1 MRISR
6 RMLFMLVTVL
16 VVLVASTIAYAA
28 VFTDIT
34 GHWAEDEITSMY
46 EEGIVKGHE
55 DGTYG
60 PEELVTRAQMAVFL
74 DRLHGDLSAEMG
86 DGGMDADSCKACHD
100 DSSLITGK
108 QTAWAM
114 SGHGAGTAYDYAGG
128 RSGCTGCHS
137 GEGFSAMVAA
147 GQSPNEVETASG
159 EPTRQD
165 CRACHDIHTS
175 YTDADWSLETTA
187 AVDMF
192 EVEGATYDGGEGNLC
207 ANCHQVRHIFSDSV
221 SADGESAT
229 IDSTHWGAHHGPQSA
244 VLLGIAGAGDV
255 EGSPSMHYSLVGDT
269 CVTCHLGEN
278 NNHTFE
284 PDTAAC
290 STCHGDVDD
299 FDIDGTQT
307 DIQAKLDQLE
317 AALKADGLFDAEG
330 GVVTGTYATA
340 KAAAVW
346 DWTML
351 SEDGSLG
358 VHNPDYAMDLL
369 DAGLAAFE

>member
-46 EEGIVKGHE
+46 EEGIVN
-55 DGTYG
+55 G

-86 DGGMDADSCKACHD
+86 DGGMDADTCKACHD

-114 SGHGAGTAYDYAGG
+114 SGHGAGTAFDYAGG
-128 RSGCTGCHS
+128 RSSCTGCHS

-192 EVEGATYDGGEGNLC
+192 AVEGETYDGGEGNLC
-207 ANCHQVRHIFSDSV
+207 ANCHQVRHIFSD
-221 SADGESAT
+221 
-229 IDSTHWGAHHGPQSA
+229 
-244 VLLGIAGAGDV
+244 
-255 EGSPSMHYSLVGDT
+255 Y
-269 CVTCHLGEN
+269 
-278 NNHTFE
+278 
-284 PDTAAC
+284 
-290 STCHGDVDD
+290 VD
-299 FDIDGTQT
+299 
-307 DIQAKLDQLE
+307 
-317 AALKADGLFDAEG
+317 
-330 GVVTGTYATA
+330 
-340 KAAAVW
+340 
-346 DWTML
+346 
-351 SEDGSLG
+351 
-358 VHNPDYAMDLL
+358 
-369 DAGLAAFE
+369 

>member
-74 DRLHGDLSAEMG
+74 DRLHEDLSAEMG

-100 DSSLITGK
+100 DSSLITSK

-114 SGHGAGTAYDYAGG
+114 SGHGTGESYERGNS
-128 RSGCTGCHS
+128 SGCSGCHS

-147 GQSPNEVETASG
+147 GQSPNEVETASD

-175 YTDADWSLETTA
+175 YTDTDWSLETTA

-192 EVEGATYDGGEGNLC
+192 EVEGETYDGGEGNLC

-221 SADGESAT
+221 SADGETAT
-229 IDSTHWGAHHGPQSA
+229 VDSSHWGAHHGPQSD
-244 VLLGIAGAGDV
+244 VMLGIAGAADV
-255 EGSPSMHYSLVGDT
+255 EGRPSGHYSLGDT

-284 PDTAAC
+284 PDVEDC
-290 STCHGDVDD
+290 QTCHSGAESLDVN
-299 FDIDGTQT
+299 GAQT
-307 DIQAKLDQLE
+307 AIQDKLDELE
-317 AALKADGLFDAEG
+317 VALKAGGLLDAEG
-330 GVVTGTYATA
+330 EKVEGTYPKAQ
-340 KAAAVW
+340 AAALW
-346 DWTML
+346 DWTMI

-369 DAGLAAFE
+369 DAGLAAF

>member
-74 DRLHGDLSAEMG
+74 DRLHEDLSAEMG
-86 DGGMDADSCKACHD
+86 D
-100 DSSLITGK
+100 
-108 QTAWAM
+108 
-114 SGHGAGTAYDYAGG
+114 SG
-128 RSGCTGCHS
+128 
-137 GEGFSAMVAA
+137 MVADR
-147 GQSPNEVETASG
+147 QSPNEVETASD

-187 AVDMF
+187 PVDMF
-192 EVEGATYDGGEGNLC
+192 EVEGQTYDGGEGNLC
-207 ANCHQVRHIFSDSV
+207 ANCHQVRHIFSDYV
-221 SADGESAT
+221 DGDTAEVG
-229 IDSTHWGAHHGPQSA
+229 STHWGAHHGPQSA

-255 EGSPSMHYSLVGDT
+255 EGSPSIHYSLVGDT

-307 DIQAKLDQLE
+307 DVQDKLDQLE
-317 AALKADGLFDAEG
+317 TALKADGLLDAEG
-330 GVVTGTYATA
+330 GIVTGTY
-340 KAAAVW
+340 
-346 DWTML
+346 
-351 SEDGSLG
+351 
-358 VHNPDYAMDLL
+358 
-369 DAGLAAFE
+369 